1 MRNLGQWLAGERAEI
16 LDRRA
21 AVTEGFARLPG
32 WRLLGCGAYFAYA
45 EHPFAEA
52 SDVAAKRLVHDAGVL
67 MLPGTMFTPEGS
79 PEGARQMRIA
89 FANADRAGIGAL
101 VERLAAVGTRLAG
114 GRGLA

>member
-21 AVTEGFARLPG
+21 AVGDAFARLEG

-45 EHPFAEA
+45 EHPFALP
-52 SDVAAKRLVHDAGVL
+52 SDTVAKRLVHEAGVL

-79 PEGARQMRIA
+79 AAGRRQMRIA
-89 FANADRAGIGAL
+89 FANVDRAGIGAL
-101 VERLAAVGTRLAG
+101 AGRLEGLRL
-114 GRGLA
+114 